1 MLKIPVVLT
10 KSSDVSD
17 DMFSADRWCVEDKQM
32 ICSGRIHGLFRLYE
46 RTIMRLFR

>member
-1 MLKIPVVLT
+1 MFRM
-10 KSSDVSD
+10 KSFELSD
-17 DMFSADRWCVEDKQM
+17 DMFGADRWCVEDKRM